1 MAGIDVCCQDWW
13 PEFPPDPW
21 GRGRTYSMS
30 CLLPTPV
37 LWHVNTYTINK
48 VFKIFFKIF
57 IKQDIHSVKV
67 FIELLPPCVVPCVS
81 MYIFVLPESW
91 KYNMAET

>member
-1 MAGIDVCCQDWW
+1 MFAAKTDGLSSA
-13 PEFPPDPW
+13 PDPC
-21 GRGRTYSMS
+21 GRGRTYSVS

-48 VFKIFFKIF
+48 VFKIFKIF

-67 FIELLPPCVVPCVS
+67 FIELLPPRVEPCVP
-81 MYIFVLPESW
+81 MYLFVLPERW
-91 KYNMAET
+91 KHNMAET